1 MLAAAPSYAG
11 EIPDLAA
18 LRSALA
24 SEAPPRLAW
33 KNEALPTISV
43 KPINGSLE
51 VSGRCED
58 GRAVVVSGAG
68 LAEPGSVECVGGR
81 YSTRGAGVSFE
92 PAREIVA
99 TQTLLD
105 GGILAARYFPSTDAK
120 RELRATPSDLAMVFA
135 SAQPGDRI
143 VLEPGTYSDV
153 VVRLSSERNSRGP
166 PVIIDGRNAVT
177 LSGASRIY
185 LEAANTVLRGF
196 TFREVG
202 PHAAITIGASGT
214 RVTES
219 SFIACGDQRRP
230 QAECMIVGQGGAN
243 AEIDFNSFVD
253 SRSMSIKVRAGVDGA
268 ADQPTGVVIHHNEFR
283 DIRRRSDNGQEPI
296 QIAGPRGGGTADR
309 LMTRIEHNLFYRA
322 EGDREAISMKGP
334 RTSVR
339 WNVFRDMDAAPN
351 LRGSRENTIA
361 DNIFIRTRPIR
372 IAGSGHSVSGNI
384 VLCPRNRSSAFV
396 VSHGSD
402 GYGVAMNNTVKKN
415 VIAASRS
422 AVAFAAQTQPAKTA
436 AHSNRIVDNRFYLP
450 KSGAAFKLSPET
462 MAAEIADVN
471 VLEEFTLNAALC
483 Q

>member
-1 MLAAAPSYAG
+1 MLAAAPVCAG
-11 EIPDLAA
+11 ELPDLAA

-43 KPINGSLE
+43 KSINGSLE

-68 LAEPGSVECVGGR
+68 LAEPGSVDCAGGR
-81 YSTRGAGVSFE
+81 YSSRSVDGSL
-92 PAREIVA
+92 AREIVA
-99 TQTLLD
+99 TQSLLD
-105 GGILAARYFPSTDAK
+105 GSILAARHFLSTDAK
-120 RELRATPSDLAMVFA
+120 RELRATPSDLATVFA

-153 VVRLSSERNSRGP
+153 VVRLSSERNSGGP

-185 LEAANTVLRGF
+185 MEAANTVLRGF

-309 LMTRIEHNLFYRA
+309 LRTRIEHNLFYRA

-334 RTSVR
+334 GTSVR

-384 VLCPRNRSSAFV
+384 FLCPRNRSSAFV

-402 GYGVAMNNTVKKN
+402 GYGVAMNNTVKEN
-415 VIAASRS
+415 VIAAVKS

-436 AHSNRIVDNRFYLP
+436 AHGNRIVDNRFYLP
-450 KSGAAFKLSPET
+450 KSGTAFKLSPET

-471 VLEEFTLNAALC
+471 VLEESTLNAALC
-483 Q
+483 R